1 MAGFNTKA
9 FDTQDAIVAAL
20 RDDPGLADWQI
31 DFGIPA
37 GRPQEQHIWVDESVD
52 EWTQENATTG
62 IVARNEG
69 FQLAIYIYDKR
80 TGATAEEVRDE
91 VKGAAATISDV
102 IGSAPFLGGIVLFAQ
117 IIGATYEGA
126 FADPEGRSREGVLKL
141 TIGCQAF
148 ISA

>member
-9 FDTQDAIVAAL
+9 FDTQDALVAAL
-20 RDDPGLADWQI
+20 RADSALADWAI

-37 GRPQEQHIWVDESVD
+37 GRPQEQHIWVDESVAD
-52 EWTQENATTG
+52 WTQENATTG
-62 IVARNEG
+62 VVARNEA
-69 FQLAIYIYDKR
+69 FMLSIYIYDKR

-117 IIGATYEGA
+117 IVGATYEGA
-126 FADPEGRSREGVLKL
+126 FADPEGRAREGVLKL

-148 ISA
+148 ISS